1 LAGAV
6 LVYVVARVAR
16 GHVMRPIRIFCALAI
31 GGAAAAVF
39 ALAGGV
45 VPRAFLAM
53 AACVALA
60 FSVNKRL
67 TRPRRWPRLGRTVWL
82 VAAALMLAAIPTD
95 VPREGGS
102 FAFSISEIELAL
114 IAVVAM
120 ALIAAL
126 VTVARGIRADRGDRL
141 LVGVLA
147 GLVVFVVLFPHVPPP
162 APVWIYPFAILAG
175 GALARANGNLKRP

>member
-1 LAGAV
+1 
-6 LVYVVARVAR
+6 VYVVARVAR

-31 GGAAAAVF
+31 AGAGAALLALGGA
-39 ALAGGV
+39 V

-53 AACVALA
+53 TACVALA
-60 FSVNKRL
+60 FSVNRRL
-67 TRPRRWPRLGRTVWL
+67 TRPRRWPRLGRAGWL
-82 VAAALMLAAIPTD
+82 VAAAVMLAAIPTD

-114 IAVVAM
+114 IAVVALS
-120 ALIAAL
+120 LIVAL

-147 GLVVFVVLFPHVPPP
+147 GLVAFMVLFPHVPPP
-162 APVWIYPFAILAG
+162 APAWLYPFAILVG
-175 GALARANGNLKRP
+175 GALARANGNLSRP